1 MLELDELWSFVL
13 RRKDKRWI
21 WLAWIW
27 LALRRKDK
35 RWIWL
40 AWIWL
45 ALRRKDTR
53 WIWLAWIWLAL
64 RRRTRQVVAY
74 AVGCRG
80 QETCQLVWERV
91 PFSYKA
97 GLLYTDFWSA
107 YADVLPAGQHRA
119 TGKGAGQTCHIE
131 RFNNTLRQRMAR
143 FVRRTLSFSKLD
155 AMHDN
160 CLRLFLDEYNQPNY
174 QQPSRR
180 KHNAAKRY

>member
-13 RRKDKRWI
+13 RRNDKR
-21 WLAWIW
+21 WIW

-35 RWIWL
+35 
-40 AWIWL
+40 
-45 ALRRKDTR
+45 R

-131 RFNNTLRQRMAR
+131 RFNKRFNNTLRQRMAR

-160 CLRLFLDEYNQPNY
+160 CLRLFLDEYNQPKY